1 MSEAIT
7 IQLNGEAYTLAP
19 MTPLIQLI
27 EQLKLNHGRL
37 AVEINREI
45 IPRSEHPQCV
55 INAGDV
61 VEIIHAIGG
70 G

>member
-1 MSEAIT
+1 MSNPIT
-7 IQLNGEAYTLAP
+7 IQLNGEAFALAP
-19 MTPLIQLI
+19 HCSVVALL
-27 EQLKLNHGRL
+27 EQLRLNRGRV

-45 IPRSEHPQCV
+45 IPRSAHDSTRLQ
-55 INAGDV
+55 AGDV

>member
-1 MSEAIT
+1 MSETIT
-7 IQLNGEAYTLAP
+7 IQLNGEAYSLAAD
-19 MTPLIQLI
+19 TSVLALV
-27 EQLKLNHGRL
+27 EQLKFNHGRL

-45 IPRSEHPQCV
+45 IPRSDHAQQV
-55 INAGDV
+55 IAEGDV